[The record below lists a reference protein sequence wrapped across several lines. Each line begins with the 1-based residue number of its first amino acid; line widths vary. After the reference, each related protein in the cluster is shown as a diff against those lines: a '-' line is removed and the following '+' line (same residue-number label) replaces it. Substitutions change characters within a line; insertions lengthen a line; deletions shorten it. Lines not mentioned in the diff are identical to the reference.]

1 VTGDVHF
8 GAFRVQSSSGG
19 EYITEIRSLAELEN
33 SCGYRDFETSGL
45 DTCKH
50 IEGVLH
56 ALRRKGKRAF
66 NAAAKRGS
74 PGVEVYPSGRGEAG
88 VRVLWPEDAGPAL
101 RERLGPMIA
110 ALRTDAPAALDG
122 LRAVAEDT
130 PGCVRV
136 SRYLD
141 GWLPEKL

>member
-1 VTGDVHF
+1 
-8 GAFRVQSSSGG
+8 
-19 EYITEIRSLAELEN
+19 
-33 SCGYRDFETSGL
+33 
-45 DTCKH
+45 
-50 IEGVLH
+50 
-56 ALRRKGKRAF
+56 
-66 NAAAKRGS
+66 
-74 PGVEVYPSGRGEAG
+74 
-88 VRVLWPEDAGPAL
+88 
-101 RERLGPMIA
+101 MIA